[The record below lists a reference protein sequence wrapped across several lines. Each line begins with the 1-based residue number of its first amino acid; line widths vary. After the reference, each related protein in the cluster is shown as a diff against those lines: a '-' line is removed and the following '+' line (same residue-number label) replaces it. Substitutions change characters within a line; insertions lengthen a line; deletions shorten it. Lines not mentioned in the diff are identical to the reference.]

1 MRIKDLIVES
11 CVILDL
17 KGQEKSEVF
26 SEMVDTLSS
35 AGRITDV
42 NQVLKDIMA
51 RERQGPTAIG
61 GGVAIPHACTSGISQ
76 PVMAFGR
83 SASGVDFNSVDDKPS
98 TLIFLLLVPSFANDL
113 PLEIISR
120 LSYLLTIPSIF
131 KSFERAESV
140 DKVLTI
146 LDEYTQYLGEVEV
159 TEGMPTICVAG
170 AGAGGLAMAGHLAV
184 LGCPVRLFNR
194 SEPRISQIREM
205 GGIRLSGVLS
215 GFASIP
221 VVTTDPEQAIAGAD
235 LIMVVIPAIGHREMA
250 TLLGPY
256 LTDGQV
262 VLLNPGRTG
271 GAMEF
276 ASVLREKKFAGHPI
290 ISEAQS
296 LLYACR
302 DMDPGSVQVF
312 SIKNAVPI
320 AAFPAYLT
328 PDVLA
333 LTRKSL
339 PYFVAGDNVLKT
351 SLDNIGSIFHPA
363 LTLMNAAWIEET
375 HGDFE
380 YYLEGASPS
389 VTLILEA
396 MDKERVAVGTALGI
410 GCYSAR
416 EWLYLAYG
424 AAGDNLYEALQANP
438 GYGGI
443 KAPNRLE
450 HRYIT
455 EDVPMSLVPI
465 ASIGELL
472 GVEVPTIKAVIHL
485 TSLLHERDYWAE
497 GRTVE
502 KFGLAGMS
510 VAEIRRVI
518 VEGFPLEN
526 EGNDESSVLAQ

>member
-1 MRIKDLIVES
+1 VRIRDLIVES

-17 KGQEKSEVF
+17 KSQEKSEVL
-26 SEMVDTLSS
+26 SEMVETLKS
-35 AGRITDV
+35 AGRIEDT
-42 NQVLKDIMA
+42 NQALKDILA
-51 RERQGPTAIG
+51 RERQGSTAIS
-61 GGVAIPHACTSGISQ
+61 GGVAIPHATTSSVSQ
-76 PVMAFGR
+76 PMIVFGR
-83 SASGVDFNSVDDKPS
+83 SAPGVDFNSVDDKPS
-98 TLIFLLLVPSFANDL
+98 ILIFLLLVPSFSNDL
-113 PLEIISR
+113 LLEIIPR
-120 LSYLLTIPSIF
+120 LSYLLAIPSVF
-131 KSFERAESV
+131 DAFTQAGSV
-140 DKVLTI
+140 DKVLSV
-146 LDEYTQYLGEVEV
+146 LGEYTEYLGEVEV
-159 TEGMPTICVAG
+159 TEGMMKICVAG

-194 SEPRISQIREM
+194 SEPRISQVRDM
-205 GGIRLSGVLS
+205 GGIQLSGVLS

-221 VVTTDPEQAIAGAD
+221 VVTTDPERAIAGAD
-235 LIMVVIPAIGHREMA
+235 LIMVVVPAIGHREMA

-276 ASVLREKKFAGHPI
+276 ACVLREKKFAGRPI
-290 ISEAQS
+290 IAEAQT

-302 DMDPGSVQVF
+302 DMDPGSVRVF

-351 SLDNIGSIFHPA
+351 SLDNFGSVFHPA

-396 MDKERVAVGTALGI
+396 MDKERIAVGAALGI
-410 GCYSAR
+410 GCHSAR
-416 EWLYLAYG
+416 EWLYVAYG
-424 AAGDNLYEALQANP
+424 AAGDNLYEAIQANP

-443 KAPNRLE
+443 KGPNRLE

-465 ASIGELL
+465 ASIGQLL

-510 VAEIRRVI
+510 VAQIRRVI
-518 VEGFPLEN
+518 VEGFPPEN
-526 EGNDESSVLAQ
+526 GGNDGTSVPAQ